1 MKELKEYLNL
11 NEGWVG
17 PEGDKAYEEILNV
30 MESWKPEEILTLIWN
45 YYSVDDLKNLYK
57 WMKQDGYFD

>member
-17 PEGDKAYEEILNV
+17 NEGDKAFDKILEV
-30 MESWKPEEILTLIWN
+30 MESWKPEHLFGIIILLMNLRIFINGWNKMDILI
-45 YYSVDDLKNLYK
+45 KI
-57 WMKQDGYFD
+57 

>member
-17 PEGDKAYEEILNV
+17 NEGDKAFDKILEV
-30 MESWKPEEILTLIWN
+30 MESWKPEQILTLIWN
-45 YYSVDDLKNLYK
+45 YYSVDELKNLYK
-57 WMKQDGYFD
+57 WMEQDGYFD